1 MAVLKAVHS
10 KAKLSVAINYI
21 TKKEKTAERLISG
34 VHCDPLSAVLEMENT
49 KNIWHK
55 TKGRQYDHYIQSFA
69 PGERVTPE
77 QAHAIALRWA
87 SGEFFGFECLVAT
100 HVDRNHIHSH
110 IIVNSVNYQTGKKL
124 HTSARWLKEAKEF
137 SDNLCREQG
146 LSICEKG
153 KTFDGQE
160 RTDATSWSKDQYQ
173 LLEKASRGE
182 VKSFLLEIAVAVCM
196 VLKCAISRKDFKK
209 RLLDYG
215 IDTTWTDKRKYITF
229 ADLDGNKVRNKK
241 LSEVFHVDFSKE
253 GIEHEF
259 EQHSR
264 EADERERAAVPASH
278 QRGSAERS
286 PAPEPAKSE
295 RDRLFDSGRFV
306 RYEDSEPADTESSK
320 RVPDAPESIRQRLRQ
335 AAETARQTGKQSR
348 RGEEEYLSFDQLLA
362 EGKRESEP
370 YHAGYSPSR
379 QKRHR
384 GMEL

>member
-21 TKKEKTAERLISG
+21 TKKEKTVERLISG
-34 VHCDPLSAVLEMENT
+34 VHCDPMSAVLEMENT
-49 KNIWHK
+49 KSIWHK

-69 PGERVTPE
+69 PGENITPE

-87 SGEFFGFECLVAT
+87 SGEFFGYECLVAT
-100 HVDRNHIHSH
+100 HVDRDHIHSH
-110 IIVNSVNYQTGKKL
+110 VIVNSVNYQTGKKL
-124 HTSARWLKEAKEF
+124 HTSAHWLKEAKEF
-137 SDNLCREQG
+137 SDNLCREVG
-146 LSICEKG
+146 LSVCEKG

-196 VLKCAISRKDFKK
+196 VLKCAISREDFKK

-229 ADLDGNKVRNKK
+229 ADLNGNKVRNKK

-253 GIEHEF
+253 GLEHEF
-259 EQHSR
+259 TQRSR
-264 EADERERAAVPASH
+264 EADERERTAVPASH
-278 QRGSAERS
+278 QRRS
-286 PAPEPAKSE
+286 GRRIPAPESGKPES
-295 RDRLFDSGRFV
+295 DRQFDSGRPV
-306 RYEDSEPADTESSK
+306 RYEVSEPADSENSK
-320 RVPDAPESIRQRLRQ
+320 RVPDAPQSIRQRLRR
-335 AAETARQTGKQSR
+335 AAEAARQTGKQSQR
-348 RGEEEYLSFDQLLA
+348 DEEEYLSFDQLLA
-362 EGKRESEP
+362 DGKRESDR
-370 YHAGYSPSR
+370 HNAGHSQSH
-379 QKRHR
+379 QKHHR

>member
-10 KAKLSVAINYI
+10 KAKLSVAISYI
-21 TKKEKTAERLISG
+21 TKKEKTVERLISG

-87 SGEFFGFECLVAT
+87 SGEFFGYECLVAT
-100 HVDRNHIHSH
+100 HVDRDHIHSH

-124 HTSARWLKEAKEF
+124 HTSAHWLKEAKEF

-160 RTDATSWSKDQYQ
+160 RTDATSWNKDQYQ

-196 VLKCAISRKDFKK
+196 VLKCAINREDFKK

-259 EQHSR
+259 EQRSR
-264 EADERERAAVPASH
+264 EADERERAAGNDT
-278 QRGSAERS
+278 QNAERS
-286 PAPEPAKSE
+286 ELEEQRPAGKAVSAADRPE
-295 RDRLFDSGRFV
+295 
-306 RYEDSEPADTESSK
+306 
-320 RVPDAPESIRQRLRQ
+320 RVPDAPQSIRQRLRR
-335 AAETARQTGKQSR
+335 AAEAARQTGKQSQR
-348 RGEEEYLSFDQLLA
+348 DEEEYLSFDQLLA
-362 EGKRESEP
+362 EGKRESDR
-370 YHAGYSPSR
+370 HNAGHSQSH
-379 QKRHR
+379 QKHHR